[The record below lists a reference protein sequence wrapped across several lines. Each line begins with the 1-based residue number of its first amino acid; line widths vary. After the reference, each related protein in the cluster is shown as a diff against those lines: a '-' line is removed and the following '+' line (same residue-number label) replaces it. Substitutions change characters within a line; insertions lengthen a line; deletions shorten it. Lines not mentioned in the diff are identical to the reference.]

1 MQNAVAMNVS
11 NGLSKI
17 YVGAQYSKPPYGVG
31 DPVLI
36 YRGQKIKTLAQV
48 LTWLGIVASVFG
60 GIVLIV
66 DGGWELQSG
75 LLVMVGGALLSWL
88 GSLTLYGFG
97 QLIENTEI
105 LVRRSRDG
113 EEDTNPDPESS
124 TIL

>member
-1 MQNAVAMNVS
+1 MFQNV
-11 NGLSKI
+11 
-17 YVGAQYSKPPYGVG
+17 
-31 DPVLI
+31 
-36 YRGQKIKTLAQV
+36 GQKIKTVAQV
-48 LTWLGIVASVFG
+48 FTWLGIVASVFG

-66 DGGWELQSG
+66 DGGWELQLG

-113 EEDTNPDPESS
+113 EEDEDPENS

>member
-1 MQNAVAMNVS
+1 MFRNV
-11 NGLSKI
+11 
-17 YVGAQYSKPPYGVG
+17 
-31 DPVLI
+31 
-36 YRGQKIKTLAQV
+36 GQKIKTVAQV
-48 LTWLGIVASVFG
+48 FTWLGIVASAFG

-66 DGGWELQSG
+66 DGGWELQLG

-113 EEDTNPDPESS
+113 EEDTDSESS

>member
-1 MQNAVAMNVS
+1 MFQNV
-11 NGLSKI
+11 
-17 YVGAQYSKPPYGVG
+17 
-31 DPVLI
+31 
-36 YRGQKIKTLAQV
+36 GQKIKTLAQV

>member
-1 MQNAVAMNVS
+1 
-11 NGLSKI
+11 
-17 YVGAQYSKPPYGVG
+17 
-31 DPVLI
+31 
-36 YRGQKIKTLAQV
+36 
-48 LTWLGIVASVFG
+48 
-60 GIVLIV
+60 
-66 DGGWELQSG
+66 
-75 LLVMVGGALLSWL
+75 MVGGALLSWL